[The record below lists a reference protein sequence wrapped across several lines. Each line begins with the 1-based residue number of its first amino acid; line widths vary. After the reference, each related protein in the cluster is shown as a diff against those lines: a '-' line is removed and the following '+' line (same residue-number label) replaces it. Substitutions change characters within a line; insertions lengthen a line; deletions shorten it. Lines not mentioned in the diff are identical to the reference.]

1 MKEEYLY
8 NQMKTNLT
16 LILALLLA
24 GALAGGI
31 SFNTDGCQSE
41 KYDTWDALYCPCS
54 GGTGDYD
61 YQYSQL
67 PSGWYANKD
76 RIYVPKGKI

>member
-1 MKEEYLY
+1 MTTK
-8 NQMKTNLT
+8 LT
-16 LILALLLA
+16 LILALLLV
-24 GALAGGI
+24 GAFAGI

-54 GGTGDYD
+54 GGSGDYE

-67 PSGWYANKD
+67 PPGWYANKD